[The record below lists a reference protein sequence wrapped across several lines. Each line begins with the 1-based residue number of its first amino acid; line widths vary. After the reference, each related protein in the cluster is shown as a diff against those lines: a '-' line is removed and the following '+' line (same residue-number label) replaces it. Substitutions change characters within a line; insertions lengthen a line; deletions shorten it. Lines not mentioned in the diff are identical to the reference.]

1 MRMVLAKLRQKP
13 FQGVAFAV
21 VFRFAVLLE
30 DRFGHQGDDFLV
42 TGTDQRG
49 TQQLMMVGDL
59 AVGMVFFQALG
70 AMDL

>member
-1 MRMVLAKLRQKP
+1 MRMILAELRQKP

-21 VFRFAVLLE
+21 IFRFAVLFE

-49 TQQLMMVGDL
+49 TQQLMMVGDR
-59 AVGMVFFQALG
+59 AVAMVFFDALR